1 MDVRSPKTVTK
12 DTDLDTFIRDN
23 SDDALEIVKQIL
35 PTCGEYLLVDRVLE
49 EGPNTLSA
57 QWSVPEDGPWFRTDG
72 AGQKLLLPGT
82 VTTEHLIQA
91 GEILIYRERGGRPED
106 DGVPVLARIRSARY
120 RAMVKPGDVLTSE
133 LRLTETVGAAYY
145 VTGIVKVGAQ
155 TVLKAELTFTATNAI
170 SVQ

>member
-1 MDVRSPKTVTK
+1 M
-12 DTDLDTFIRDN
+12 DTFIRDN
-23 SDDALEIVKQIL
+23 AEEALAIVKQIL

-49 EGPNTLSA
+49 EGPNVLSA
-57 QWSVPEDGPWFRTDG
+57 EWKVPEDGPWFRTDG

-91 GEILIYRERGGRPED
+91 GEILIYRERGGRLED

-120 RAMVKPGDVLTSE
+120 RAMVKPGDVLTST
-133 LRLTETVGAAYY
+133 LQLNETVGAAYY
-145 VTGIVKVGAQ
+145 VTGSVKVGTA
-155 TVLKAELTFTATNAI
+155 TVLKAELTFTATKAI